1 MLLALPKPPKTKTG
15 ISERLAGLAGLAGL
29 NKLLAGARLARSGT
43 AVFYMALLSC
53 VPLIWDFHG
62 VGLGRRGSG
71 LMEDWA
77 ARA

>member
-15 ISERLAGLAGLAGL
+15 ISERLAGL

-62 VGLGRRGSG
+62 VGLGRQGSG
-71 LMEDWA
+71 LVEDWA

>member
-15 ISERLAGLAGLAGL
+15 ISEGLEGLAGL
-29 NKLLAGARLARSGT
+29 NKLLAGARSARSGT

-62 VGLGRRGSG
+62 VGLGRQGSG
-71 LMEDWA
+71 LVEDWA

>member
-1 MLLALPKPPKTKTG
+1 MLLALPKPPKTETG
-15 ISERLAGLAGLAGL
+15 ISEGLEGLAGL
-29 NKLLAGARLARSGT
+29 NKLLAGARSARSGT

-62 VGLGRRGSG
+62 VGLGRQGSG
-71 LMEDWA
+71 LVEDWA